1 MHYISIKLLATY
13 VIFNFY
19 KTENFLVGGGDNFEK
34 KTTSG
39 SVERFYFQNIISDVF
54 PLKS

>member
-19 KTENFLVGGGDNFEK
+19 KTKFFGGITLK

>member
-19 KTENFLVGGGDNFEK
+19 KTENFFFWGGDNFEK

>member
-19 KTENFLVGGGDNFEK
+19 KTENFLVGGDNFEK